1 MALCI
6 SDLQEDKSVQKHSG
20 GKRTYAKK
28 LNKGKT
34 WDNRRSGIE
43 NHHDNIKTHWG
54 KKQHQSLLKMR
65 TESMQQYKEK
75 RKEQVQKYLAGEF
88 AYYFTLWVNLLYCS
102 LQFS

>member
-43 NHHDNIKTHWG
+43 NHHDNKNSLRQKTAP
-54 KKQHQSLLKMR
+54 K
-65 TESMQQYKEK
+65 
-75 RKEQVQKYLAGEF
+75 
-88 AYYFTLWVNLLYCS
+88 FT
-102 LQFS
+102 